1 MKEIDITDQIFKLY
15 KSESKKNLELVKEVE
30 VELENEIPKELQF
43 ELDQLLAKGQELNKE
58 KSKKGNV
65 LTFPKV
71 IRTIG
76 ETQLL
81 AAAGQTLSSWF
92 SQPIIFGGAGFI
104 LDVRKIIGSDEEVD
118 IYLAP
123 SLGEPGA
130 MKNTFADCLGQS
142 IDIMVSTNAEALLSA
157 TLYVDNE
164 GNAAA
169 GQGRLISPKEA
180 GSIKGRITIDIIV
193 KE

>member
-1 MKEIDITDQIFKLY
+1 MKKIDITDQILNLHKN
-15 KSESKKNLELVKEVE
+15 ESMKNLELVKEVE
-30 VELENEIPKELQF
+30 DELENGVPTELQAV
-43 ELDQLLAKGQELNKE
+43 LDQLLAKGQELNKE
-58 KSKKGNV
+58 TGKKGNV
-65 LTFPKV
+65 LPFPKV

-76 ETQLL
+76 ATQLL

-104 LDVRKIIGSDEEVD
+104 LDVRRIIGSDEEVD

-123 SLGEPGA
+123 SLGESGA
-130 MKNTFADCLGQS
+130 MKNTFSDCLGQS

-164 GNAAA
+164 GNAAE

-180 GSIKGRITIDIIV
+180 NSIKGRITIDIIV

>member
-1 MKEIDITDQIFKLY
+1 MKKTDITGQVLKLHQN
-15 KSESKKNLELVKEVE
+15 ETMENLEFVKEVE
-30 VELENEIPKELQF
+30 EELKNGVPTELQA
-43 ELDQLLAKGQELNKE
+43 ELDQLIAKGQELNKE
-58 KSKKGNV
+58 KNEKGNV
-65 LTFPKV
+65 VPFPKV

-81 AAAGQTLSSWF
+81 AAAGQSLANWF
-92 SQPIIFGGAGFI
+92 SQPIIFGGAGFTVDI
-104 LDVRKIIGSDEEVD
+104 RKIIGSDEEVD

-123 SLGEPGA
+123 SRGEPGA
-130 MKNTFADCLGQS
+130 MKNTFSDSLGKS
-142 IDIMVSTNAEALLSA
+142 IDIMISTNAEPLLSA